1 MINAPLVLIQDKT
14 TKMLNR
20 KEIRPGT
27 YNISS
32 EIYHEGS
39 GISRSGLMEFKR
51 SPYHYWYKYLNPD
64 YKPEPVTQAQIIGN
78 ALHSLIL
85 EPNEFEKR
93 YFVIPEFNKVTK
105 EGKERWQKLKAE
117 IGNKE
122 PLSFHQYQTLQHM
135 TANLKKNKLATQLI
149 ENAEI
154 EQSLYWADPDT
165 GILCKCRP
173 DILRNNLVC
182 DLKTALNGSPR
193 SFQYAAFDYGYYIQ
207 AAMVRE
213 AIKQLKQKVIKDF
226 LFLVIEKSAPYAI
239 SIYQLDEASLD
250 KGYQEFKTLL
260 ARYQQCLETND
271 WPAYSIQEIS
281 LPRYVFC

>member
-1 MINAPLVLIQDKT
+1 MQKKGLEVFMLKIIASEKTIN
-14 TKMLNR
+14 
-20 KEIRPGT
+20 PGI
-27 YNISS
+27 YNLSP
-32 EIYHEGS
+32 EAYHQS
-39 GISRSGLMEFKR
+39 PRISRSSLMEFKR
-51 SPYHYWYKYLNPD
+51 SPYHYWYKYINPD
-64 YKPEPVTQAQIIGN
+64 YKPEPATPAQIIGN
-78 ALHSLIL
+78 ALHTLIL

-93 YFVIPEFNKVTK
+93 YFVIPEFNKATK
-105 EGKERWQKLKAE
+105 QGKERWQKIKFEL
-117 IGNKE
+117 GSKE
-122 PLSFHQYQTLQHM
+122 TLTTNQYQTLQ
-135 TANLKKNKLATQLI
+135 AIAASLKKNNLATQLI

-154 EQSLYWADPDT
+154 EQSLYWDDPDT

-173 DILRNNLVC
+173 DILRCNLVC
-182 DLKTALNGSPR
+182 DLKTAKDGSPR

-213 AIKQLKQKVIKDF
+213 AIKQLKQKLIKDF

-281 LPRYVFC
+281 LPRYVLS

>member
-1 MINAPLVLIQDKT
+1 MLKIIVSDKSI
-14 TKMLNR
+14 K
-20 KEIRPGT
+20 PGL
-27 YNISS
+27 YDLSI
-32 EIYHEGS
+32 EDYHRGP

-105 EGKERWQKLKAE
+105 EGKERWQKIKSELGK
-117 IGNKE
+117 KE
-122 PLSFHQYQTLQHM
+122 TLTLNQYQTLQHM
-135 TANLKKNKLATQLI
+135 AASLKKNKLASQLI

-154 EQSLYWADPDT
+154 EQSLYWTDPDT

-182 DLKTALNGSPR
+182 DLKTAQDGSPR

-213 AIKQLKQKVIKDF
+213 AIKQLKQKIIKDF
-226 LFLVIEKSAPYAI
+226 LFLVIEKARPYAI

-260 ARYQQCLETND
+260 VRYQHCLESND
-271 WPAYSIQEIS
+271 WPAYTIQEVS
-281 LPRYVFC
+281 LPRYVFS

>member
-1 MINAPLVLIQDKT
+1 MLKIIASEKAIN
-14 TKMLNR
+14 
-20 KEIRPGT
+20 PGI
-27 YNISS
+27 YNLSS
-32 EIYHEGS
+32 EAYHQGP

-51 SPYHYWYKYLNPD
+51 SPYHYWYKYLNSD

-78 ALHSLIL
+78 ALHTLIL

-105 EGKERWQKLKAE
+105 EGKECWLK
-117 IGNKE
+117 IKSDLGKKE
-122 PLSFHQYQTLQHM
+122 TLSAHQYQTLQHM
-135 TANLKKNKLATQLI
+135 AASLKKNKLAIQLI

-154 EQSLYWADPDT
+154 EQSLYWTDPDT

-182 DLKTALNGSPR
+182 DLKTAQNGSPR

-213 AIKQLKQKVIKDF
+213 AIKQLKQKIIKDF

-239 SIYQLDEASLD
+239 SIYQLDEASLN
-250 KGYQEFKTLL
+250 KGYQEFKILL
-260 ARYQQCLETND
+260 AHYKQCLETND
-271 WPAYSIQEIS
+271 WPAYTIQEIS
-281 LPRYVFC
+281 LPRYVFS